1 MTSTDRRTA
10 LQTLGSMAAAI
21 MIERDSDAAAQHQG
35 TPPDPVREFTA
46 NGADMGSLFPD
57 IDRLVSRNEYPYSFL
72 ISNRFGSVEE
82 YRNAGPLT
90 AGLIPKSASLRGNN
104 FLLLRG

>member
-1 MTSTDRRTA
+1 
-10 LQTLGSMAAAI
+10 MAAGI

-46 NGADMGSLFPD
+46 NSADMGSLFPD
-57 IDRLVSRNEYPYSFL
+57 IDRLVSRDEYLYSFL
-72 ISNRFGSVEE
+72 SNRFGSVEE

-90 AGLIPKSASLRGNN
+90 AGLIPKSASLQRSNS
-104 FLLLRG
+104 LPLRG

>member
-1 MTSTDRRTA
+1 
-10 LQTLGSMAAAI
+10 MAAAI
-21 MIERDSDAAAQHQG
+21 MIERDSDAAAQHQA

-46 NGADMGSLFPD
+46 SGVVMGSLFPD
-57 IDRLVSRNEYPYSFL
+57 IDRLVSRNEYPCL
-72 ISNRFGSVEE
+72 SNRFGSVEE

-90 AGLIPKSASLRGNN
+90 AGLIPKSASLRGSN